1 MDIMFSVGLSCL
13 SDGSAAGKAP
23 SPAALHDEGRRVLFQ
38 LDKRVPPAAIQLEL
52 SGRPYFADRHA
63 DFSISHSRSMVA
75 VSLLSTGRARC
86 VFHTGCDI
94 QFIYSNRFHKTIASR
109 FFGEQ
114 EQRYIAAAADSAE
127 QETRFCK
134 VWALKECFL
143 KACGSP
149 SDSVF
154 NMRDVPCF
162 ALDSLL
168 PARGIV
174 HGLAYFLYECADSA
188 AGRYILAVGRE
199 VRSAA
204 DMRIAPPHIRWVSDT
219 TAGCQTRPLG
229 VKHATLGV
237 GCHRKSD
244 LRGKPPIIISHRII

>member
-1 MDIMFSVGLSCL
+1 MDTPFSVGLSCL
-13 SDGSAAGKAP
+13 SVGTAADKAP
-23 SPAALHDEGRRVLFQ
+23 SPAMLHDEGRRVLFQ
-38 LDKRVPPAAIQLEL
+38 LDKRLPPAVIQLEL

-75 VSLLSTGRARC
+75 VSHLSTGRVSC
-86 VFHTGCDI
+86 SLHTGCDI

-134 VWALKECFL
+134 VWTLKECFL

-149 SDSVF
+149 GDSVF
-154 NMRDVPCF
+154 NMKDVPCF
-162 ALDSLL
+162 ALNGLL
-168 PARGIV
+168 PTSGVV

-188 AGRYILAVGRE
+188 ASRYILAVGRE
-199 VRSAA
+199 VCSAA
-204 DMRIAPPHIRWVSDT
+204 DTRIAPPRIS
-219 TAGCQTRPLG
+219 LG
-229 VKHATLGV
+229 VRHV
-237 GCHRKSD
+237 VVC
-244 LRGKPPIIISHRII
+244 